1 MRLIGILCEFANKAV
16 VDACINSNL
25 VVEGAAAMEFLTLA
39 GLLPLGYALFYFI
52 LFLGPSIDLII
63 LFICCRNL
71 YLVTAGFFLAA

>member
-39 GLLPLGYALFYFI
+39 GLLCFI